1 MKTLYEITNDYQ
13 SLMNEI
19 ENNEGEITPEL
30 NEMLVINENELQ
42 TKSIAYLS
50 VIKSSEAFIVQL
62 DEEIKRLTA
71 LKKRNTTLTD
81 NLKDRLLNAVKLFGN
96 FEVGFTKFGTRKSS
110 SVSVDCDV
118 NDLPKEFKVVKVT
131 EQPDKVAIKK
141 AIESG
146 QEINGC
152 CIVENLNLKIN

>member
-1 MKTLYEITNDYQ
+1 MKTLYEITHDYQ
-13 SLMNEI
+13 SLMSEI

-30 NEMLVINENELQ
+30 NELLTINETELQ

-50 VIKSSEAFIVQL
+50 VIKSSEAFISQI

-71 LKKRNTTLTD
+71 LKKRNNTLVD
-81 NLKDRLLNAVKLFGN
+81 NLKDRLLTAVKLFGN

-110 SVSVDCDV
+110 QVEVLDV
-118 NDLPKEFKVVKVT
+118 NDLPKEYKVVKVT
-131 EQPDKVAIKK
+131 EQADKVAIKK

-146 QEINGC
+146 QEIKGC
-152 CIVENLNLKIN
+152 SIIENLNLKIN

>member
-1 MKTLYEITNDYQ
+1 MKTLYEITHDYQ
-13 SLMNEI
+13 SLMSEI

-30 NEMLVINENELQ
+30 NELLIINETELQ

-50 VIKSSEAFIVQL
+50 VIKSSEAFISQI

-71 LKKRNTTLTD
+71 LKKRNNTLVD
-81 NLKDRLLNAVKLFGN
+81 NLKDRLLTAVKLFGN

-110 SVSVDCDV
+110 QVEVLDV
-118 NDLPKEFKVVKVT
+118 NDLPKEYKVVKVT
-131 EQPDKVAIKK
+131 EQADKVAIKK

-146 QEINGC
+146 QEIKGC
-152 CIVENLNLKIN
+152 SIIENLNLKIN

>member
-1 MKTLYEITNDYQ
+1 MKTLYEITHDYQ
-13 SLMNEI
+13 SLMSEI

-30 NEMLVINENELQ
+30 NELLIINETELQ

-50 VIKSSEAFIVQL
+50 VIKSSEAFISQI

-71 LKKRNTTLTD
+71 LKKRNNTLVD
-81 NLKDRLLNAVKLFGN
+81 NLKDRLLTAVKLFGN

-110 SVSVDCDV
+110 QVEVLNV
-118 NDLPKEFKVVKVT
+118 NDLPKEYKVVKVT
-131 EQPDKVAIKK
+131 EQADKVAIKK

-146 QEINGC
+146 QEIKGC
-152 CIVENLNLKIN
+152 SIIENLNLKIN